1 MNSANL
7 NYNRNF
13 QTEVDNQESEQSKRF
28 SIKGSKLL
36 GDVLESSNFF
46 EKDLSTSDEF
56 VIIKIRFERATL
68 REASS
73 FKEFL
78 ERAISEYGK
87 SIIVDLNECEFIDS
101 SFFGVLVG
109 GVKRL
114 KPMGLKFYLV
124 YDNNNRLPIFSAT
137 GLEKIFNVFNSVQEA
152 LNN

>member
-1 MNSANL
+1 MTNLEYNKETQMEKNNS
-7 NYNRNF
+7 
-13 QTEVDNQESEQSKRF
+13 DSNQLKSF

-36 GDVLESSNFF
+36 GDVFESSNFF
-46 EKDLSTSDEF
+46 EKDLSISDEF

-78 ERAISEYGK
+78 ESSISEYGK
-87 SIIVDLNECEFIDS
+87 SLIIDLNECEFIDS

-114 KPMGLKFYLV
+114 KSMGLKFYLV
-124 YDNNNRLPIFSAT
+124 YDNQNRLPIFSVT
-137 GLEKIFNVFNSVQEA
+137 GLEKIFSVFNSIQEA
-152 LNN
+152 IKH

>member
-1 MNSANL
+1 MDTANL
-7 NYNRNF
+7 EYSKETQMETSNS
-13 QTEVDNQESEQSKRF
+13 DSNQLKSF

-36 GDVLESSNFF
+36 GDVLASSNFF

-78 ERAISEYGK
+78 ENSISEYGK
-87 SIIVDLNECEFIDS
+87 SLIIDLNECEFIDS

-124 YDNNNRLPIFSAT
+124 YDNQNRLPIFTVT
-137 GLEKIFNVFNSVQEA
+137 GLEKIFSVFNSIQEA
-152 LNN
+152 IKH